1 MEECYTAACK
11 VGELNHRL
19 KIQIITFTTFIFY
32 VIVDTRTR
40 RSSMWNL
47 NLSNLA
53 AKAQE
58 AAARLERQLD
68 DSVGLNSGEDAT
80 TEIAAADDNI
90 NDDDDDFF
98 SDDNH
103 ANTSSTTRPQEQSIQ
118 ANRRIEVLQPLSAN
132 TTPVSTKSNIIDH
145 DNDDDNDEQVVNFG
159 ADTLT
164 AVDGNGWDDADEI
177 YDDDDDDDEEFQEN
191 DKKGEQEELN
201 NDKQGSIVSLETTI
215 ENSESL
221 ITTQTSPSIDETA
234 LNQMME
240 MGCSINGSKRAL
252 LAVGGSDVEAAMNW
266 VFEHS
271 DDPDFNDPLPEE
283 DVTESEQIQTTIQY
297 NSEEKLQE
305 AEQEKTFQED
315 TAPIQVNDTAVL
327 QPPPPQDDYN
337 DSIPSSS
344 PQMDEAD
351 IQRYLRSISDLE
363 LRLQQREEQLASKSD
378 MIASLSEQHESEL
391 LKLREVVSETK
402 EEAKKRIIKAKE
414 RVEEMQT
421 KLNEAARRAD
431 AAAGSGHGQSEVI
444 NELRAEGEKL
454 ARKQGEM
461 EQMVRK
467 ARGEARDLEERLD
480 IEKAAHEKEV
490 TRAEGLEKEVKS
502 LKEGLS
508 SARKGE
514 SQSKKLEGELMTAKE
529 ETEKQRA
536 SNMVLDQQLKELK
549 VENKSLK
556 KDVEEARAGSAIE
569 LQVESNKLRRERD
582 DMLSDLEGKLR
593 TSEREANVRE
603 DALRHEVSELRK
615 RWQDAVRRAEGKA
628 IMHVSVSSFASSH
641 TSAGLIPTSF
651 RSQHGRPAKHCTV
664 NASTR
669 KYRTTKSSQ
678 GGSVGGNRNKITIRS
693 RRSHNKVGEAHEGE
707 K

>member
-1 MEECYTAACK
+1 
-11 VGELNHRL
+11 
-19 KIQIITFTTFIFY
+19 
-32 VIVDTRTR
+32 
-40 RSSMWNL
+40 MWNL

-68 DSVGLNSGEDAT
+68 DSVGLNSGDDAT

-103 ANTSSTTRPQEQSIQ
+103 ANTSSLTRPQEQSIQ
-118 ANRRIEVLQPLSAN
+118 ANSRIEVLQPLSAS
-132 TTPVSTKSNIIDH
+132 TTPVSTKSNIIDL
-145 DNDDDNDEQVVNFG
+145 DNDDDNEVNFG

-164 AVDGNGWDDADEI
+164 GVDGNGWDDADEI
-177 YDDDDDDDEEFQEN
+177 YDDGDDDDEEVQEN

-201 NDKQGSIVSLETTI
+201 NEKQGSIVSLETKI

-271 DDPDFNDPLPEE
+271 DDPDFDDPLPEE

-337 DSIPSSS
+337 DSIPLSRPS

-351 IQRYLRSISDLE
+351 IQRYIRTISDLE

-431 AAAGSGHGQSEVI
+431 AAAGSGQGQSDVI

-556 KDVEEARAGSAIE
+556 KDVEEARD
-569 LQVESNKLRRERD
+569 KLRRERD

-615 RWQDAVRRAEGKA
+615 RWQDAVRRAEGKS
-628 IMHVSVSSFASSH
+628 IMSCVCF
-641 TSAGLIPTSF
+641 LI
-651 RSQHGRPAKHCTV
+651 C
-664 NASTR
+664 
-669 KYRTTKSSQ
+669 
-678 GGSVGGNRNKITIRS
+678 
-693 RRSHNKVGEAHEGE
+693 
-707 K
+707 

>member
-1 MEECYTAACK
+1 M
-11 VGELNHRL
+11 
-19 KIQIITFTTFIFY
+19 KIIKIINFTTFIVY
-32 VIVDTRTR
+32 VIVDTRTSR
-40 RSSMWNL
+40 IAMWNL

-68 DSVGLNSGEDAT
+68 DSVGLNSGDDAT

-103 ANTSSTTRPQEQSIQ
+103 ANTSSLTRPQEQSIQ
-118 ANRRIEVLQPLSAN
+118 ANSRIEVLQPLSAS
-132 TTPVSTKSNIIDH
+132 TTPVSTKSNIIDL
-145 DNDDDNDEQVVNFG
+145 DNDDDNEVNFG

-164 AVDGNGWDDADEI
+164 GVDGNGWDDADEI
-177 YDDDDDDDEEFQEN
+177 YDDGDDDDEEVQEN

-201 NDKQGSIVSLETTI
+201 NEKQGSIVSLETKI

-271 DDPDFNDPLPEE
+271 DDPDFDDPLPEE

-297 NSEEKLQE
+297 NSEEKLQD

-337 DSIPSSS
+337 DSIPLSRPS

-351 IQRYLRSISDLE
+351 IQRYIRTISDLE

-431 AAAGSGHGQSEVI
+431 AAAGSGQGQSDVI

-615 RWQDAVRRAEGKA
+615 RWQDAVRRAEGKS
-628 IMHVSVSSFASSH
+628 IMSCVCF
-641 TSAGLIPTSF
+641 LI
-651 RSQHGRPAKHCTV
+651 C
-664 NASTR
+664 
-669 KYRTTKSSQ
+669 
-678 GGSVGGNRNKITIRS
+678 
-693 RRSHNKVGEAHEGE
+693 
-707 K
+707 

>member
-1 MEECYTAACK
+1 
-11 VGELNHRL
+11 
-19 KIQIITFTTFIFY
+19 
-32 VIVDTRTR
+32 
-40 RSSMWNL
+40 MWNL

-68 DSVGLNSGEDAT
+68 DSVGLNSGDDAT

-118 ANRRIEVLQPLSAN
+118 ANSRIEVLQPLTAN
-132 TTPVSTKSNIIDH
+132 TTPVSTKSNIIDL
-145 DNDDDNDEQVVNFG
+145 DNDDDNEVNFG

-164 AVDGNGWDDADEI
+164 GVDGNGWDDADEI

-201 NDKQGSIVSLETTI
+201 NDKQGSIVSLETTN

-283 DVTESEQIQTTIQY
+283 VVTESEQIQTTIQY

-337 DSIPSSS
+337 DSIPLSRPS

-351 IQRYLRSISDLE
+351 IQRYIRTISDLE

-391 LKLREVVSETK
+391 LKLREV
-402 EEAKKRIIKAKE
+402 AKKRIIKAKE

-431 AAAGSGHGQSEVI
+431 AAAGSGQGQSDVI

-508 SARKGE
+508 SARKAE
-514 SQSKKLEGELMTAKE
+514 IQSKKLEGELMTAKE

-615 RWQDAVRRAEGKA
+615 RWQDAVRRAEGKS
-628 IMHVSVSSFASSH
+628 IMSCVCF
-641 TSAGLIPTSF
+641 LI
-651 RSQHGRPAKHCTV
+651 C
-664 NASTR
+664 
-669 KYRTTKSSQ
+669 
-678 GGSVGGNRNKITIRS
+678 
-693 RRSHNKVGEAHEGE
+693 
-707 K
+707 

>member
-1 MEECYTAACK
+1 
-11 VGELNHRL
+11 
-19 KIQIITFTTFIFY
+19 
-32 VIVDTRTR
+32 
-40 RSSMWNL
+40 MWNL

-68 DSVGLNSGEDAT
+68 DSVGLNSGDDAT
-80 TEIAAADDNI
+80 TEIAAADDII
-90 NDDDDDFF
+90 NNDDDDFF

-118 ANRRIEVLQPLSAN
+118 ANSRIEVLQPLSAS
-132 TTPVSTKSNIIDH
+132 TTPVSTKSNITDH

-164 AVDGNGWDDADEI
+164 GVDGNGWDDADEI

-201 NDKQGSIVSLETTI
+201 NDKQGSIVSLETTN

-283 DVTESEQIQTTIQY
+283 VVTESEQIQTTIQY

-305 AEQEKTFQED
+305 SEQEKTFQED

-337 DSIPSSS
+337 DSIPLSRPS

-351 IQRYLRSISDLE
+351 IQRYIRTISDLE

-431 AAAGSGHGQSEVI
+431 AAAGSGQGQSEVI

-556 KDVEEARAGSAIE
+556 KDVEEARD
-569 LQVESNKLRRERD
+569 KLRRERD

-615 RWQDAVRRAEGKA
+615 RWQDAVRRAEGKS
-628 IMHVSVSSFASSH
+628 IMSCVCFLICCS
-641 TSAGLIPTSF
+641 TSANHPLLFFF
-651 RSQHGRPAKHCTV
+651 RSQHGCPAKHCTV

-669 KYRTTKSSQ
+669 KYRKTKSKQ
-678 GGSVGGNRNKITIRS
+678 GCSVGGNRDKITIRS
-693 RRSHNKVGEAHEGE
+693 RRSYNKVGEAHEGE